1 MTFKQIVDVLW
12 QRKLLIIV
20 VMVVAVGIAL
30 AYLQV
35 QEKSYASNVTVRTSI
50 IVTDASLGGELGGVQ
65 VDLDPSTIT
74 SRKVLSQAAALA
86 GERGTRL
93 TGSVSYG
100 VEVGERT
107 NVYHIT
113 AVAPT
118 PEAAQRRATA
128 VVKAYTQY
136 LQDEFAEAL
145 ITLTERQ
152 QAANERAVDFQNAA
166 LKSPNNSIA
175 ASNLASALS
184 ALGTLNSQIQEI
196 NQSGSP
202 LTLLVA
208 ATQGEFLGVS
218 TPIVLIVALTAG
230 LIAGIGIA
238 LIRDQFDNRLRGE
251 HEIQSLTSLPSLGEL
266 GFDRSLARRGEV
278 LPAAVRDQ
286 TELGEG
292 LRSLRTSMQVLLP
305 RENAV
310 VAFTSVEPGD
320 GKTFVSANIAVT
332 WARAG
337 KTVILVGGDLRRPT
351 LSTYFGDAAEGA
363 GLAELLQDAASGDKP
378 IRAENVAASLN
389 DTGYPRL
396 RVLPA
401 GLDPADPADLLAT
414 SALKKLIDSLRK
426 LADIVIIDSPPAMTL
441 VDASLLGEH
450 TDGVIVLASVHRTDR
465 SYLMSTVESLRQ
477 NGAPLLGVVANRSR
491 RSLPKSY
498 APYYVRSKQRVAA
511 GSVRPQHDPVHADAP
526 SKSEPTAA
534 TERAESSA

>member
-1 MTFKQIVDVLW
+1 VTFKQVVDVLW

-20 VMVVAVGIAL
+20 VMLVAVGMAL
-30 AYLQV
+30 AYLQM
-35 QEKSYASNVTVRTSI
+35 QERSYASTTSVRASV

-74 SRKVLSQAAALA
+74 SRRVLNQAAAFA

-93 TGSVSYG
+93 AGSVSYG
-100 VEVGERT
+100 VEAGERT

-136 LQDEFAEAL
+136 LQDQFDEAL
-145 ITLTERQ
+145 VTLTERQ
-152 QAANERAVDFQNAA
+152 QAANQRAIDYQNEA
-166 LKSPNNSIA
+166 LKFPRSAIA
-175 ASNLASALS
+175 ASNLANALS
-184 ALGTLNSQIQEI
+184 ALASLNTQIQEI

-208 ATQGEFLGVS
+208 ATPGEFLGTS
-218 TPIVLIVALTAG
+218 TPVVLIIALTGG
-230 LIAGIGIA
+230 LIAGIGLA

-266 GFDRSLARRGEV
+266 SFDRSLARSHDV
-278 LPAAVRDQ
+278 LPAANREQ
-286 TELGEG
+286 TALSEG

-305 RENAV
+305 RTNAV

-320 GKTFVSANIAVT
+320 GKTFVSANVAVT

-337 KTVILVGGDLRRPT
+337 KSVILVGGDLRRPS
-351 LSTYFGDAAEGA
+351 LSTYFGEAAEGT
-363 GLAELLQDAASGDKP
+363 GLAELLQDSDSGNRQ
-378 IRAENVAASLN
+378 IREEQITAHLKDS
-389 DTGYPRL
+389 GYPRL
-396 RVLPA
+396 RLLPA
-401 GLDPADPADLLAT
+401 GQDPADPADLLAT
-414 SALKKLIDSLRK
+414 AALKKLVDSLRK

-450 TDGVIVLASVHRTDR
+450 TDGVIVLSSVHRTDR
-465 SYLMSTVESLRQ
+465 SYLVETVESLRQ
-477 NGAPLLGVVANRSR
+477 NGVPLLGIVVNRSR

-498 APYYVRSKQRVAA
+498 APYYVHSRQRVA
-511 GSVRPQHDPVHADAP
+511 Q
-526 SKSEPTAA
+526 
-534 TERAESSA
+534 ERAQAAESGEREPSTSTAPAESTG